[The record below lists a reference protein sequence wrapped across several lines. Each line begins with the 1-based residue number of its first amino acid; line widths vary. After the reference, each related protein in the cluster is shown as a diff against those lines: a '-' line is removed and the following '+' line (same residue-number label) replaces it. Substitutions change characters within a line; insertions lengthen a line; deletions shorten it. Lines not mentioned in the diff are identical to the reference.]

1 MKKIIVHAG
10 FHPETP
16 REYHGEHIY
25 KIVHTRA
32 GSEAHDFHSG
42 ALLAAAG
49 QYYGLDNGAWI
60 KDLGGEKYQ
69 TDWTGEER
77 WGRVEQIE
85 TDEAGNVVSAETLG
99 FMLLRVDR
107 ARGLL

>member
-1 MKKIIVHAG
+1 MKKIVIHSG
-10 FHPETP
+10 FHPEQP

-25 KIVHTRA
+25 KIVKERT
-32 GSEAHDFHSG
+32 GGVAHDFHSG
-42 ALLAAAG
+42 AVLGQAG
-49 QYYGLDNGAWI
+49 KYYGLDNGAWV

-77 WGRVEQIE
+77 WGRVEEVE
-85 TDEAGNVVSAETLG
+85 TADDGSVVAARTLG

>member
-10 FHPETP
+10 FHPETT
-16 REYHGEHIY
+16 REYRGEHIY
-25 KIVHTRA
+25 KVIHKRA
-32 GSEAHDFHSG
+32 GGATHDFHSG
-42 ALLAAAG
+42 APLAAVG
-49 QYYGLDNGAWI
+49 QFFGLDNGAWI

-85 TDEAGNVVSAETLG
+85 TDEQGRVISSETLG

-107 ARGLL
+107 EKGLL

>member
-1 MKKIIVHAG
+1 MKQIVIRSG

-25 KIVHTRA
+25 KIVETRA
-32 GSEAHDFHSG
+32 GGVAHDFHSG
-42 ALLAAAG
+42 AVQGTTG
-49 QYYGLDNGAWI
+49 QYYGLDNGAWV
-60 KDLGGEKYQ
+60 KDLGGEKYV

-77 WGRVEQIE
+77 WGRAEEVE
-85 TDEAGNVVSAETLG
+85 TDENGNLRSAETLG
-99 FMLLRVDR
+99 FVLLRVDR